1 METSAATNAKPAY
14 NALTLCAVHAK
25 TMIALFMY
33 ITNHVINGKP
43 QLSKTLIVLISSIVT
58 TKMSTEASL
67 SNSMDSA
74 KKHYSSL
81 FTLPTFQKSFLY
93 LIAVCAVGVTLTAY
107 AFFPSIN
114 SAVLGIGLFAVTI
127 LTDLIVSKV
136 LLRND
141 PIFILRRTAATSLT
155 GWLIWLSLMVLG
167 AVIGFLFSSML
178 WIKLTLIGYAAVL
191 TLRFMV
197 ISATSESAKW
207 RQITSALLEPILCIA
222 LLVGFW
228 SSTSPSITL
237 QVLPYAVLAPIIS
250 YAAVYLFLLS
260 LDRLGK
266 TTFGLSA
273 MSLFRAFILNW
284 VTDANAPLEKQ
295 LEQTGQDADISV
307 SFIKFDAEKPKAA
320 IIVPLVHPGPFKNIG
335 SSLLPS
341 MLKHEF
347 DQTYNCAC
355 CTPLGILG
363 HELDLASQEQNHK
376 IVNEVLKQA
385 KTPANM
391 AFASPFVRATSGCA
405 TASCQIFGDTAF
417 IAVTMAPL
425 TTEDMPQEL
434 GRLVTEEAVRL
445 SVKHAVIVNDHNA
458 LDDDNAD
465 MNAHLTELKEAAFA
479 CLKQV
484 VASSTKPFK
493 IGSATLY
500 PGEFT
505 QKMGMGKGGITAI
518 VVEVEAQRT
527 AYVVIDGNNMI
538 PHLREKILAALTAA
552 GFDECEVFT
561 TDTHAV
567 SALVTGE
574 RGYHPI
580 GEAMNQDTLIGYLV
594 EAAKKAA
601 QNMETA
607 KSGFVEFVVPNVR
620 VIGEEK
626 IKSIS
631 ILVDK
636 GITMAKKTAP
646 VIFGV
651 EGLLL
656 ILLLLLF

>member
-1 METSAATNAKPAY
+1 MPTEGS
-14 NALTLCAVHAK
+14 L
-25 TMIALFMY
+25 
-33 ITNHVINGKP
+33 NH
-43 QLSKTLIVLISSIVT
+43 
-58 TKMSTEASL
+58 
-67 SNSMDSA
+67 SMDNA

-81 FTLPTFQKSFLY
+81 FTVPSVKKSYLFLF
-93 LIAVCAVGVTLTAY
+93 IVCAVGVTLTAY
-107 AFFPSIN
+107 TLTPSIY
-114 SAVLGIGLFAVTI
+114 SAALGIGLFTVTI
-127 LTDLIVSKV
+127 LTDLLVSKI

-155 GWLIWLSLMVLG
+155 GWLIWLVFLVLG
-167 AVIGFLFSSML
+167 SILNFFFSSIL
-178 WIKLTLIGYAAVL
+178 WIKLALIGYGAIL
-191 TLRFMV
+191 TLRFIV
-197 ISATSESAKW
+197 ISATSNSAEW
-207 RQITSALLEPILCIA
+207 RQITSALLQPILCIM
-222 LLVGFW
+222 LFLGFW
-228 SSTSPSITL
+228 AVTSTSIT
-237 QVLPYAVLAPIIS
+237 QQILPYAILAPIIS
-250 YAAVYLFLLS
+250 YVAVYLFLLS

-266 TTFGLSA
+266 STFGLPA
-273 MSLFRAFILNW
+273 MSFFRAFILNW
-284 VTDANAPLEKQ
+284 VTDDNGPLEKH
-295 LEQTGQDADISV
+295 LADTGQDADISV
-307 SFIKFDAEKPKAA
+307 SFIKFDAEKPKTA

-347 DQTYNCAC
+347 DQTYGCDC

-385 KTPANM
+385 KTPVTATL
-391 AFASPFVRATSGCA
+391 ASPFTRATSGCA

-434 GRLVTEEAVRL
+434 GRLVTEEAQRL
-445 SVKHAVIVNDHNA
+445 GFKHAVIVNDHNA
-458 LDDDNAD
+458 LDDENAD

-479 CLKQV
+479 CLKQAV
-484 VASSTKPFK
+484 TLPTKPFK

-500 PGEFT
+500 PAEFT
-505 QKMGMGKGGITAI
+505 QKMGMGTGGITAI
-518 VVEVEAQRT
+518 VVEVEAQKT

-538 PHLREKILAALTAA
+538 PHLREKILSALTAA

-567 SALVTGE
+567 SAIVTGE

-580 GEAMNQDTLIGYLV
+580 GEAMNPDVLIGYLV
-594 EAAKKAA
+594 DVAKKAA
-601 QNMETA
+601 QTLETA
-607 KSGFVEFVVPNVR
+607 KSGFVEFTVPKVR
-620 VIGEEK
+620 VIGEER
-626 IKSIS
+626 INSIS
-631 ILVDK
+631 TLVDK

-646 VIFGV
+646 AIFGA

>member
-1 METSAATNAKPAY
+1 MPETSLN
-14 NALTLCAVHAK
+14 
-25 TMIALFMY
+25 
-33 ITNHVINGKP
+33 
-43 QLSKTLIVLISSIVT
+43 S
-58 TKMSTEASL
+58 
-67 SNSMDSA
+67 SMDSA

-81 FTLPTFQKSFLY
+81 FTVPSVQKSFLF
-93 LIAVCAVGVTLTAY
+93 LLAVCAVGASLTAY
-107 AFFPSIN
+107 ALTPSIYN
-114 SAVLGIGLFAVTI
+114 AALGMGLFTVTI
-127 LTDLIVSKV
+127 LTDLLVSKV

-155 GWLIWLSLMVLG
+155 GWLIWLVFLVLG
-167 AVIGFLFSSML
+167 SLLSVFFGSML
-178 WIKLTLIGYAAVL
+178 WIKLALIGYGAIL
-191 TLRFMV
+191 TLRYMV
-197 ISATSESAKW
+197 IFATSNSSKW
-207 RQITSALLEPILCIA
+207 RQIISALLQPILCIM
-222 LLVGFW
+222 LFLGFW
-228 SSTSPSITL
+228 SVTSTSIT
-237 QVLPYAVLAPIIS
+237 QQMLPYSILAPIIS
-250 YAAVYLFLLS
+250 YVAVYLFLLS

-266 TTFGLSA
+266 STFGLPA
-273 MSLFRAFILNW
+273 MSFFRAFILNW
-284 VTDANAPLEKQ
+284 VNDDNGPLEKH
-295 LEQTGQDADISV
+295 LADTGQDADISV

-347 DQTYNCAC
+347 DQTYGCNC

-385 KTPANM
+385 KTPAT
-391 AFASPFVRATSGCA
+391 AELGSPFTRATSGCA

-434 GRLVTEEAVRL
+434 RRLVTEEAVRL
-445 SVKHAVIVNDHNA
+445 GLKHAVIVNDHNA
-458 LDDDNAD
+458 LKDDNAD
-465 MNAHLTELKEAAFA
+465 MNAHLAELKEAAFV
-479 CLKQV
+479 CLKQAV
-484 VASSTKPFK
+484 ESPTKPFK

-500 PGEFT
+500 PAEFT
-505 QKMGMGKGGITAI
+505 QKMGMGTGGITAI
-518 VVEVEAQRT
+518 VVEVEDQKT

-538 PHLREKILAALTAA
+538 PHLREKILSAITAV
-552 GFDECEVFT
+552 GFSECEVFT

-580 GEAMNQDTLIGYLV
+580 GEAMNHDALIGYLV
-594 EAAKKAA
+594 EVAKKAA
-601 QNMETA
+601 LNLEIT
-607 KSGFVEFVVPNVR
+607 KSGFVEFTVPKVR
-620 VIGEEK
+620 VIGEER

-631 ILVDK
+631 TLVDK